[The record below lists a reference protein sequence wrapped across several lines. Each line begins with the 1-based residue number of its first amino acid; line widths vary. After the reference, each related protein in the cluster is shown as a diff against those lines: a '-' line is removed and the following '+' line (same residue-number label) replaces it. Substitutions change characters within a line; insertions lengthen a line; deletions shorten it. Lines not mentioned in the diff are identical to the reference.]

1 MNCDFL
7 AQLAQNRC
15 QETMELLEF
24 RRRILTDYVKEDE
37 IKRQEQQ
44 QVQQQQDKHEVKF
57 SKD

>member
-1 MNCDFL
+1 
-7 AQLAQNRC
+7 
-15 QETMELLEF
+15 MELLEF

-57 SKD
+57 SED

>member
-1 MNCDFL
+1 M
-7 AQLAQNRC
+7 AQNRC

>member
-44 QVQQQQDKHEVKF
+44 QVQQQQDK
-57 SKD
+57 

>member
-1 MNCDFL
+1 
-7 AQLAQNRC
+7 
-15 QETMELLEF
+15 MELLEF